1 MSLTG
6 FLYKFTK
13 LLMHVIP
20 ALDIDGIKVYPGSPV
35 NVKWLG
41 VWYDGTVIK
50 VGPQYNLYK
59 VQSTTIIAHLH

>member
-1 MSLTG
+1 
-6 FLYKFTK
+6 
-13 LLMHVIP
+13 MHVIP